1 MYLSHKY
8 KILILRTP
16 KTGSS
21 SLSEFL
27 IRNIDDPDAIYTEID
42 DTNIPGTLDP
52 DIVNRNKPYKYFHL
66 SLEDLIRE
74 GVITPSVIH
83 NYRCISVLRDPVDRQ
98 KSFYYFMKKWWAPNA
113 PASLEEYKSF
123 SPDGYS
129 LRKEYNTMLRQ
140 TDLLKYD
147 GHYYGQFW
155 LYENLDSH
163 IKNFMNSLGLE
174 IKHPM
179 PQHKTGFRKDRANE
193 IKFDHETVLKLQNHF
208 TDDFRIYSQLKYKE
222 WKHNEG

>member
-1 MYLSHKY
+1 
-8 KILILRTP
+8 
-16 KTGSS
+16 
-21 SLSEFL
+21 
-27 IRNIDDPDAIYTEID
+27 
-42 DTNIPGTLDP
+42 
-52 DIVNRNKPYKYFHL
+52 
-66 SLEDLIRE
+66 
-74 GVITPSVIH
+74 
-83 NYRCISVLRDPVDRQ
+83 
-98 KSFYYFMKKWWAPNA
+98 MKKWWAPNA

-193 IKFDHETVLKLQNHF
+193 IKFDHETVLRLQNHF

-222 WKHNEG
+222 WKQNEG